1 MNLNELKEMI
11 IYIIKRDTFFSRDHA
26 ERVTEEILD
35 QVKEYMKEANNNVND
50 AKRA

>member
-1 MNLNELKEMI
+1 MNLNELKEMV

-26 ERVTEEILD
+26 ERITEEILD
-35 QVKEYMKEANNNVND
+35 QVKEYMKEVNDNVND

>member
-26 ERVTEEILD
+26 ERITEEILD
-35 QVKEYMKEANNNVND
+35 QVKEYMKEANDNGI
-50 AKRA
+50 